1 MRDLLFNQEARTSLL
16 NGIKTI
22 AAAVKSTL
30 GPRGKTVIIESQN
43 HTSGLTVTKDG
54 ITVAKSITLENPVEN
69 LAVSIIREA
78 SERTGVEAGDGTTTS
93 VVIAEAMCEEGL
105 KHTNLNMSK
114 VISLVRDK
122 VARAVEYLEIIS
134 KPVTESTLENVA
146 TISSNNDPVIGKIIA
161 DAYKEVGLGGL
172 VTVENSMSEK
182 TYSEVTNGMKIERG
196 FTSRYF
202 INNQKKDECILEDAY
217 ILITDVEINAL
228 LQIESVLKTIVST
241 QKPLLIISPMSVGAI
256 NSLAANVVK
265 NKLILANITPPSF
278 GYKSQELMSDIA
290 DVTGGVF
297 FSQQAGDDLSL
308 LDVSSLGRAK
318 KITISQD
325 STVIVTESGEPSHHV
340 KEKITELF
348 VQLENSK
355 KESDRKF
362 IQERIS
368 YLKGAI
374 GVIYVGGS
382 SDVEQKELNDRVDD
396 AVCAVRSALEEGIL
410 PGGGVALLNAQ
421 LELEDKT
428 RRSTDVE
435 ELAACAI
442 VYEALTAP
450 FKTLLGNA
458 DCKEDE
464 INRRLLDLV
473 VEKNPY
479 YGYDLKKG
487 VYCNMLE
494 EGIIDPL
501 KVTKNA
507 LINAVSVAVTLLS
520 TNAVITYKRSKN
532 DQ

>member
-1 MRDLLFNQEARTSLL
+1 MRDLLFNQEARISLL

-22 AAAVKSTL
+22 SSAVKSTL

-43 HTSGLTVTKDG
+43 HTNGLIVTKDG
-54 ITVAKSITLENPVEN
+54 ITVAKSITLEDPVEN

-93 VVIAEAMCEEGL
+93 VVIAEALCEEGM
-105 KHTNLNMSK
+105 NYPGLNMSAIIK
-114 VISLVRDK
+114 HIREKTDI
-122 VARAVEYLEIIS
+122 AVEYLKGIS
-134 KPVTESTLENVA
+134 SSVREDTLENVA

-182 TYSEVTNGMKIERG
+182 TYSDVTNGMKIDRG

-202 INNQKKDECILEDAY
+202 INNQKKDECILEDAFV
-217 ILITDVEINAL
+217 LVTDVEINAL
-228 LQIESVLKTIVST
+228 LQIESLLKTIVST
-241 QKPLLIISPMSVGAI
+241 NKALLIISPMSVGAI

-265 NKLILANITPPSF
+265 NELKLANITPPSF

-308 LDVSSLGRAK
+308 LDMSSLGMAK
-318 KITISQD
+318 KITISQE
-325 STVIVTESGEPSHHV
+325 STIIVTDSGEPSHAV

-410 PGGGVALLNAQ
+410 PGGGAALLNA
-421 LELEDKT
+421 LVEIESRCLS
-428 RRSTDVE
+428 STNKE
-435 ELAACAI
+435 EAAAAMTM
-442 VYEALTAP
+442 YKALSAP
-450 FKTLLGNA
+450 FRTLLQNA
-458 DCKEDE
+458 DHSEESIMLKQSVIQRCESDF
-464 INRRLLDLV
+464 
-473 VEKNPY
+473 
-479 YGYDLKKG
+479 YGYDLKNESF
-487 VYCNMLE
+487 CNMLE
-494 EGIIDPL
+494 SGIIDPL

-520 TNAVITYKRSKN
+520 TNAVVTYKRSKN
-532 DQ
+532 EQ